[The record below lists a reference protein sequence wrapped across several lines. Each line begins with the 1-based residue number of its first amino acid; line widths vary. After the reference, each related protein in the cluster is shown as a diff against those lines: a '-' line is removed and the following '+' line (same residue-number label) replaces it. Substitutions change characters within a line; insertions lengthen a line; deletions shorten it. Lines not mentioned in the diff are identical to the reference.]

1 MENKDKKTNKVKTI
15 NPKKDKIVR
24 FLMINLG
31 VIIMGL
37 GMYLFLIPSNL
48 ATGGVTGASIIISNF
63 IPNLNIGLIILAL
76 NIILFILAYIFIG
89 KEFLG
94 YTMYSSFLLSGA
106 ITVLDAVFPVKEPL
120 VDDLMLNL
128 IYGIFIQAIG
138 IAIVFY
144 YDAST
149 GGTDIIAKIINKYS
163 GMAMGKALFV
173 ADSFVSLGAGLTFG
187 IKFGM
192 YAFLGILINGLV
204 IDRVIS
210 GFEARVKVEIISNN
224 PDLITKYIREDINRG
239 FTFVNGMG
247 GYTLDDKKIINVI
260 LRRREYLRLIHFI
273 NKSDQTAFVVISN
286 VHDVYGLGFKSL
298 S

>member
-1 MENKDKKTNKVKTI
+1 MGKNKE
-15 NPKKDKIVR
+15 KIIR
-24 FLMINLG
+24 FLMINFG
-31 VIIMGL
+31 VIIMALGL
-37 GMYLFLIPSNL
+37 YLFLIPPNL
-48 ATGGVTGASIIISNF
+48 ATGGITGVSIIISHYA
-63 IPNLNIGLIILAL
+63 PNINIGFIIMGL

-94 YTMYSSFLLSGA
+94 YTMYSSFLLSISIA
-106 ITVLDAVFPVKEPL
+106 VLDATMPIKKPL
-120 VDDLMLNL
+120 VDDIMLNL

-163 GMAMGKALFV
+163 NMPIGKALFI

-187 IKFGM
+187 VSFGL
-192 YAFLGILINGLV
+192 YAFLGILINGIV

-210 GFEARVKVEIISNN
+210 GFEERVKVEIISNT
-224 PDLITKYIREDINRG
+224 PDVITKFITEDLNRG
-239 FTFVNGMG
+239 FTFVSGRG
-247 GYTLDDKKIINVI
+247 GYTADEKKIINVI
-260 LRRREYLRLIHFI
+260 LRRREYLRLVHFI
-273 NKSDQTAFVVISN
+273 NKSDQNAFVIISN

-298 S
+298 K